1 MPQAA
6 VAQANMPGQQPT
18 MGGMLAEGMAWGTGD
33 ALARS
38 AFGGGYGYH
47 SSGGGAADT
56 GGSAVDAADTVR
68 TEPPFATPRYHHAHA
83 ISPNNQKDGA
93 PVDSGAVG
101 PDPTVMNSTKTNEW
115 GDVVDS
121 NTNEWGDQVCESY
134 GGPQSPSTPHV

>member
-56 GGSAVDAADTVR
+56 GGSAVDAADT
-68 TEPPFATPRYHHAHA
+68 
-83 ISPNNQKDGA
+83 DGA

>member
-1 MPQAA
+1 
-6 VAQANMPGQQPT
+6 

-56 GGSAVDAADTVR
+56 GGSAVDAADT
-68 TEPPFATPRYHHAHA
+68 
-83 ISPNNQKDGA
+83 DGA

-121 NTNEWGDQVCESY
+121 NTNEWGDQIDSSSNGNVNEWGDPVDS
-134 GGPQSPSTPHV
+134 GGGDGGGSGWDDLFSAAQDVFFDDDE